1 MTKHTSL
8 DTIRDEH
15 SALAAILRSLRMMGE
30 RGPRDEPQ
38 GFFDVM
44 RAMLFYIDEFPE
56 RLHHP
61 KESDLLFPHMAR
73 SVPELLPLIARLE
86 REHMHGE
93 AAVRRLQHLLLAWE
107 LLGESRREAFMQE
120 LERYLSFYLE
130 HMRVEEQEILP
141 RAEQALSADEWAAL
155 DAAFAQNRDPMT
167 GKYPRDAAY
176 DRLFTRIVMKAPAPI
191 GLGGT

>member
-120 LERYLSFYLE
+120 LDRYLSFYLE

>member
-61 KESDLLFPHMAR
+61 KESDL
-73 SVPELLPLIARLE
+73 SLI
-86 REHMHGE
+86 H
-93 AAVRRLQHLLLAWE
+93 
-107 LLGESRREAFMQE
+107 
-120 LERYLSFYLE
+120 
-130 HMRVEEQEILP
+130 I
-141 RAEQALSADEWAAL
+141 
-155 DAAFAQNRDPMT
+155 
-167 GKYPRDAAY
+167 
-176 DRLFTRIVMKAPAPI
+176 
-191 GLGGT
+191 